1 MLEAPRVLPQF
12 LQATCR
18 APRAQLL
25 RFAAGNQR
33 GTGPIG
39 VNALGPCRVAHSC
52 SHTPRRGWCCAPS
65 DGHRRQGRTSPR
77 SLWLSPRTSTNG
89 AERAAQ
95 AGSASPSDVARR
107 LSGPSCQPARHLARS
122 LPPVRFFAT
131 SLVPPSIPP
140 GTPRVPPP
148 IEYPHIYPG
157 VASPSTYGFGHIDF
171 SRLNTMAGK
180 RTPIREPNM
189 QVRTPRSDEE
199 ATLSRSCITCTR
211 YARSVFIWGE
221 ACAPIPK
228 EDRT

>member
-1 MLEAPRVLPQF
+1 MRWDPAGSRTAARTLRGEGGVAPRPTGIDGRDA
-12 LQATCR
+12 QAPEACGCPRGHQRTGPNARLKREAQAQAMWHAACR
-18 APRAQLL
+18 DPRAS
-25 RFAAGNQR
+25 RHATWR
-33 GTGPIG
+33 D
-39 VNALGPCRVAHSC
+39 H
-52 SHTPRRGWCCAPS
+52 
-65 DGHRRQGRTSPR
+65 DPR
-77 SLWLSPRTSTNG
+77 SLLRDKP
-89 AERAAQ
+89 RAAFDT
-95 AGSASPSDVARR
+95 PWY
-107 LSGPSCQPARHLARS
+107 P
-122 LPPVRFFAT
+122 T
-131 SLVPPSIPP
+131 
-140 GTPRVPPP
+140 GTPP